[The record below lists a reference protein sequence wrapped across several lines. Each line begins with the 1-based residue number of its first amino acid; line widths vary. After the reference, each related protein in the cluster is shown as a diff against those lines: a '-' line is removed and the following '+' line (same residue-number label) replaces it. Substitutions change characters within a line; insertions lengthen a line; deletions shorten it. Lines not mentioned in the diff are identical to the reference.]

1 MLKELEEKR
10 DDLISQMENTLARAK
25 DENRKLTDDETSFFN
40 ASKTEVENIINK
52 INEEKKEFVEMREF
66 KNLTPEDV
74 EVKQFANTIRGIVNS
89 DAPTTKSTAGAV
101 IPTKVWGEIID
112 EVVALS
118 PVFERALK
126 IYEKGNITLPAYDS
140 SNSTIAMSFVTEGSA
155 TTDGTS
161 VALKSVQL
169 SSYLARILCRVSIS
183 LINAT
188 DYDIVGF
195 VVDKMAEEIAIFLN
209 QKLILGNASSPSIEG
224 LTGIPSGQ
232 TVTAVANN
240 TINADD
246 LIKAQEL
253 VPDIYKQ
260 NSIWIMHPTTRTAIR
275 TLKDGQN
282 NYLLERDFTARWGY
296 RLLGNEVYCDANCQQ
311 LGTANNI
318 PVIYGDLSGLAVHLA
333 EEPNIRRLEERFA
346 EEHQIGLLGFVEF
359 DAKVCNAQIGT
370 IGLAIF
376 VPG

>member
-40 ASKTEVENIINK
+40 ASKTEVENIIEK
-52 INEEKKEFVEMREF
+52 IENEKKEFLKMREF
-66 KNLTPEDV
+66 KNLTPEDL

-89 DAPTTKSTAGAV
+89 DAPTTTSTAGAV

-126 IYEKGNITLPAYDS
+126 IYEKGNITIPAFDS
-140 SNSTIAMSFVTEGSA
+140 SNSTIAMSFVTEGEA
-155 TTDGTS
+155 GTDGTS

-169 SSYLARILCRVSIS
+169 GSYLARILCRVSIS

-195 VVDKMAEEIAIFLN
+195 VVDEMAKYIAIFLN
-209 QKLILGNASSPSIEG
+209 QKLILGNASSPTIQG
-224 LTGIPSGQ
+224 LTGVTQ
-232 TVTAVANN
+232 TVTSVANN
-240 TINADD
+240 TIVADD
-246 LIKAQEL
+246 LIEVQEL

-275 TLKDGQN
+275 QLKDGQG

-296 RLLGNEVYCDANCQQ
+296 RLLGNEVYCDTNCQQ

-318 PVIYGDLSGLAVHLA
+318 PVYYGDLSGLAVHLA

-359 DAKVCNAQIGT
+359 DAKVCNAQK
-370 IGLAIF
+370 LARIKLGSAT
-376 VPG
+376 V

>member
-40 ASKTEVENIINK
+40 ASKTEVEEIINK
-52 INEEKKEFVEMREF
+52 INEEKKEFVEMKEF

-89 DAPTTKSTAGAV
+89 DAPTTTSTAGAV
-101 IPTKVWGEIID
+101 IPTKVWGEIIN
-112 EVVALS
+112 EVTALS

-140 SNSTIAMSFVTEGSA
+140 TNSTIAMSFVTEGSA
-155 TTDGTS
+155 GTDGTS

-183 LINAT
+183 LITAT

-195 VVDKMAEEIAIFLN
+195 VVDKMAEEIAVFLN

-224 LTGIPSGQ
+224 LTGVTQ

-240 TINADD
+240 TIVADD
-246 LIKAQEL
+246 LISAQEL

-260 NSIWIMHPTTRTAIR
+260 NSIWIMHPNTRKAIR
-275 TLKDGQN
+275 QLKDGQG

-318 PVIYGDLSGLAVHLA
+318 PVYYGDLSGLAVHLA

-359 DAKVCNAQIGT
+359 DAKVCNAQK
-370 IGLAIF
+370 LARIKLGSAT
-376 VPG
+376 V

>member
-40 ASKTEVENIINK
+40 ASKTEVEEIINK
-52 INEEKKEFVEMREF
+52 INEEKKEFVEMKEF

-74 EVKQFANTIRGIVNS
+74 EVKQFANTIRGIVNA

-101 IPTKVWGEIID
+101 IPTKVWGEIIN
-112 EVVALS
+112 EVTALS

-140 SNSTIAMSFVTEGSA
+140 TNSTIAMSFVTEGSA
-155 TTDGTS
+155 GTDGTS

-183 LINAT
+183 LITAT

-195 VVDKMAEEIAIFLN
+195 VVDKMAEEIAVFLN

-224 LTGIPSGQ
+224 LTGVTQ

-240 TINADD
+240 TIVADD
-246 LIKAQEL
+246 LISAQEL

-260 NSIWIMHPTTRTAIR
+260 NSIWIMHPNTRKAIR
-275 TLKDGQN
+275 QLKDGQG

-318 PVIYGDLSGLAVHLA
+318 PVYYGDLSGLAVHLA

-359 DAKVCNAQIGT
+359 DAKVCNAQK
-370 IGLAIF
+370 LARIKLGSAT
-376 VPG
+376 V